1 MALFSRRGKSEDSTP
16 KPDEVAVPAASA
28 AAAPEQQSPE
38 SPLTA
43 SPIDE
48 VVPDVGI
55 SISTFGGGPASA
67 RPTLQRPAATAP
79 APAQA
84 IEGMPDNVVLQ
95 AALNALPEEPQNNDI
110 MNVMRQALQGQLYVR
125 AQGDAQALLA
135 AGKGLNLAITTYNDK
150 RFLLVFSGGAPMRTS
165 ALAEGADATSAVG
178 QAAHNIFRTAV
189 DSGYDGVYL
198 DHASPGARLILPIEL
213 VKKALDEGVPPFE
226 LKTLLV
232 SERGDA
238 TPLQIAEVL
247 TRAKVWVAGG
257 TDQSGNI
264 GLAEARGAEG
274 IRRLEVYSHPL
285 EVIAMGRGD
294 RPLPLLPEQLG
305 KTLASEPGLTGIVL
319 DAAGPWIELDRDAL
333 APVIALAS

>member
-16 KPDEVAVPAASA
+16 QPAPDAVA
-28 AAAPEQQSPE
+28 AAAPADPE
-38 SPLTA
+38 PQIVVP
-43 SPIDE
+43 PIDE

-55 SISTFGGGPASA
+55 SISTFGSGAASA
-67 RPTLQRPAATAP
+67 RPLLRRPAQTAP
-79 APAQA
+79 APSQA
-84 IEGMPDNVVLQ
+84 VAGMPDNVVVQ
-95 AALNALPEEPQNNDI
+95 AALQALPEQPQNTDV

-125 AQGDAQALLA
+125 AQGNAQALLA
-135 AGKGLNLAITTYNDK
+135 EGKGLSLALTTYNDK
-150 RFLLVFSGGAPMRTS
+150 RFLLVFSGGAPMQIST
-165 ALAEGADATSAVG
+165 LAEGAETTSAVG

-213 VKKALDEGVPPFE
+213 IKKALDEGAAPFE

-238 TPLQIAEVL
+238 TPLQVAEIL
-247 TRAKVWVAGG
+247 TRVKVWVAGG
-257 TDQSGNI
+257 TDPSGNI
-264 GLAEARGAEG
+264 GLAEARGADG
-274 IRRLEVYSHPL
+274 TRRLEVYSHPL

-294 RPLPLLPEQLG
+294 RPLPLLPVQLG
-305 KTLASEPGLTGIVL
+305 QTLASEPGLTGIVL

-333 APVIALAS
+333 APVIALAP